1 MIVELSMYFKQY
13 LLGMFKVSH
22 LVEEVTA
29 RLLDMNSGPIFPF
42 SSDFFF
48 CLLLSQ
54 DFTDFFFLTSAVN
67 IVSAHWII
75 VSPGREQ
82 AKHIGWFTLF

>member
-1 MIVELSMYFKQY
+1 MNVELFMYFKQY

-48 CLLLSQ
+48 LS
-54 DFTDFFFLTSAVN
+54 FAVPRFYGFFFNVCGQHCFYSLNYCVTR
-67 IVSAHWII
+67 
-75 VSPGREQ
+75 REQ
-82 AKHIGWFTLF
+82 AKHIG

>member
-1 MIVELSMYFKQY
+1 MIVELFMYFKQY

-48 CLLLSQ
+48 I
-54 DFTDFFFLTSAVN
+54 T
-67 IVSAHWII
+67 
-75 VSPGREQ
+75 
-82 AKHIGWFTLF
+82 